1 VKFALAVAN
10 WRIAQRPPAPTG
22 WKSTCGS
29 AERMYASDPERG
41 GAQEEADESFY
52 SHHEAWLFEG
62 LVRTLPADWRL
73 AWHIKNGFRTAGD
86 KDEEW
91 INEHYNLARAQ
102 LSVWWS
108 RSLR

>member
-1 VKFALAVAN
+1 MKFALAVAN

-29 AERMYASDPERG
+29 AERLYASDPERG
-41 GAQEEADESFY
+41 AADQEAEEGIFARHEAD
-52 SHHEAWLFEG
+52 LFEG
-62 LVRTLPADWRL
+62 LVRALPDHWRL
-73 AWHIKNGFRTAGD
+73 AWHIKNGFRTTGD

-108 RSLR
+108 RSHR